1 MRVPDL
7 GSRGQGW
14 VVLQLVLVALIALA
28 GLPASSVTGPTGT
41 VLLVVGSVLIVA
53 GGVMA
58 VLGMQAL
65 GRSFTPNPRPLDT
78 GQLVESGIYG
88 SVRHPMYGGVVLGAV
103 GWGCLNGSLV
113 AILLSAIL
121 LVVFY
126 LKSVREEAWLV
137 DHYARYADYRRRT
150 RRFYPGLF

>member
-14 VVLQLVLVALIALA
+14 VVLQFILIALIALA
-28 GLPASSVTGPTGT
+28 GAPASSVTGAAGT
-41 VLLVVGSVLIVA
+41 VMLVVGGVLIVA

-65 GRSFTPNPRPLDT
+65 GRSFTPNPRPLDS
-78 GQLVESGIYG
+78 GEFVESGIY
-88 SVRHPMYGGVVLGAV
+88 SAVRHPMYGGVVLGAV

-113 AILLSAIL
+113 AILLSAML
-121 LVVFY
+121 LLVFY

-137 DHYARYADYRRRT
+137 DHYAGYADYRGRT

>member
-14 VVLQLVLVALIALA
+14 VVLQFILIALIALA
-28 GLPASSVTGPTGT
+28 GLPASSVTGTTGT
-41 VLLVVGSVLIVA
+41 VLLIVGGVLIVA

-58 VLGMQAL
+58 FLGMQAL
-65 GRSFTPNPRPLDT
+65 GRSFTPNPRPLET

-113 AILLSAIL
+113 AIGLSAIL

-137 DHYARYADYRRRT
+137 DHYAGYADYRERT
-150 RRFYPGLF
+150 RRFYPGIF

>member
-7 GSRGQGW
+7 GPRGQGW
-14 VVLQLVLVALIALA
+14 VVLQLILIALIALA
-28 GLPASSVTGPTGT
+28 GAPASGVTGTAGT
-41 VLLVVGSVLIVA
+41 VLLVVGGALIVA

-65 GRSFTPNPRPLDT
+65 GSSFTPNPRPLET

-88 SVRHPMYGGVVLGAV
+88 TVRHPIYGGVVLGAV
-103 GWGCLNGSLV
+103 GWGCLNGSL
-113 AILLSAIL
+113 AALILSAVL
-121 LVVFY
+121 LLVFY

-137 DHYARYADYRRRT
+137 DHYAGYADYQRRT
-150 RRFYPGLF
+150 RRFYPGLI

>member
-14 VVLQLVLVALIALA
+14 VVLQLFLVALIALA

-137 DHYARYADYRRRT
+137 DHYAGYADYRRRT